1 MIPRAEPF
9 PLPISAWQRVAIVT
23 LALCGIA
30 LLAVP
35 VLRLWTQIPI
45 NYNEGWNAYQ
55 IERALASWPLYPPAD
70 ALVTNNYPPLS
81 FYLVGGVSRLVGD
94 HIIAGRLV
102 ALAGFLLVAVEIGLL
117 VFAGSRSVWVSL
129 FSSVAFVLFGATRWT
144 HYLAMCDPQWLAHAM
159 ALGGL
164 VILSRTQS
172 SSAALAAGSLMA
184 VALFVKHNVIP
195 LPAAA
200 LIYVVARPSRSGGA
214 WAAGFIAT
222 AVALAVGCTWQ
233 FGWQMWQGI
242 LLSSRDLSVWHL
254 ANAANEYLTPVLSW
268 AGPVMVVV
276 AAWGDWRRLGFP
288 LLYVGMACL
297 WGIVCLAGDGVN
309 VNAVFDI
316 VIGLSLLTGLAVGR
330 PSTTLATSVARQLAT
345 ALIVGVSAALLIPL
359 PLTALRG
366 YSDIRQLPAR
376 QLEAKADIAAISRVS
391 GPVACETLALCYWAG
406 KPWEVDFFNTAQ
418 KLRTGAVP
426 VSRLASDLVSHRY
439 AMIQAGSTTT
449 PPALLWVPP
458 LVNAAL
464 TEHYTPV
471 RHSAHGILLIP
482 K

>member
-9 PLPISAWQRVAIVT
+9 PLPTPAGLRVVIATV
-23 LALCGIA
+23 ALCGIA
-30 LLAVP
+30 LLAAP
-35 VLRLWTQIPI
+35 VLRLWTQTPI

-55 IERALASWPLYPPAD
+55 IERALASRPLYPPGD

-81 FYLVGGVSRLVGD
+81 FYIVGGVSRLVGD

-102 ALAGFLLVAVEIGLL
+102 ALASFLLVAVEIGLL
-117 VFAGSRSVWVSL
+117 VFAGSRSVWASL
-129 FSSVAFVLFGATRWT
+129 FSSAAFVLFGATRWT
-144 HYLAMCDPQWLAHAM
+144 DYLGMCDPQWLAHAM

-164 VILSRTQS
+164 VLLSRTQS
-172 SSAALAAGSLMA
+172 TSAALAAGSLMA

-195 LPAAA
+195 LPVAA

-214 WAAGFIAT
+214 WAAGFVAT
-222 AVALAVGCTWQ
+222 AAALVVACTWQ
-233 FGWQMWQGI
+233 FGWPMWQGI

-254 ANAANEYLTPVLSW
+254 ANAANDFLTPVLSW
-268 AGPVMVVV
+268 AGPVALLVV
-276 AAWGDWRRLGFP
+276 AGGDWRRLGFP
-288 LLYVGMACL
+288 LLYVGTACL

-316 VIGLSLLTGLAVGR
+316 VIGLSLLTGLAVAGSS
-330 PSTTLATSVARQLAT
+330 STLPTPVARQLAT
-345 ALIVGVSAALLIPL
+345 ALIVGVSAALLIPV

-366 YSDIRQLPAR
+366 YSDTRQLPAR
-376 QLEAKADIAAISRVS
+376 QREAEADIAAIARMR

-406 KPWEVDFFNTAQ
+406 KPWEIDFFNTAQ

-426 VSRLASDLVSHRY
+426 VSRVATDLVSHRY
-439 AMIQAGSTTT
+439 AMIQAGSTST

-458 LVNAAL
+458 PINAAL

-471 RHSAHGILLIP
+471 RHSAYGILLIP